1 MNRTLTDKLVRD
13 LNTMRDKLEVLLD
26 LIESYQDDE
35 EDLEDDDDLWR
46 SGN

>member
-13 LNTMRDKLEVLLD
+13 LNTMRDKLDVLLD

-35 EDLEDDDDLWR
+35 EDLEDDE
-46 SGN
+46 